1 MYRETDIVHGTE
13 INNVLT
19 GDLVQPIH
27 MTSTFKFDSSD
38 HGASLFKGETE
49 GYVYSRIG
57 NPTVRIF
64 EKKMALL
71 EGAEDAVATS
81 SGMSAISSLVLAL
94 VKSGENI
101 VSSGVLYGGTYALFN
116 GELPKIGIE
125 TRFVSPDLS
134 FDGIVKIVDEKTKLL
149 FIETPANPTLNVIDI
164 SVWVKIAEKFK
175 IPLAVDNTFLSPYIQ
190 RPIEQGADVSLHS
203 TTKYLSGHGDSVG
216 GVVVGSNEVIKKVK
230 NTVSNFGPSMSPFNA
245 WLVLRGLKTL
255 AVRMERHCENAW
267 NVATYLSEHYKVNKV
282 YYPWCDPLTQ
292 ETKKGGGTMS
302 FELKDGLEAGKTVI
316 DNVKLCALAVSLGDC
331 ETLIQHPASMTHA
344 SYTKEER
351 EKVGITDGLVRL
363 SVGLEHYVDIIKD
376 LEQALG
382 KI

>member
-1 MYRETDIVHGTE
+1 MYRETEIVHGTG

-49 GYVYSRIG
+49 GYVYSRMG
-57 NPTVRIF
+57 NPTVRIL
-64 EKKMALL
+64 EKKMAVL
-71 EGAEDAVATS
+71 ERAEDAVATS

-101 VSSGVLYGGTYALFN
+101 VSSGVLYGGTFALFN
-116 GELPKIGIE
+116 NELPKLGIE
-125 TRFVSPDLS
+125 TRFVSTDLN
-134 FDGIVKIVDEKTKLL
+134 FDEITKFIDTKTKLL
-149 FIETPANPTLNVIDI
+149 FIETPANPTLDVIDI
-164 SVWVKIAEKFK
+164 SFWAEIAEKFK
-175 IPLAVDNTFLSPYIQ
+175 IPLVVDNTFLTPYIQ
-190 RPIEQGADVSLHS
+190 KPIEQGAHVVIHS
-203 TTKYLSGHGDSVG
+203 TTKYLNGHGDSIG
-216 GVVVGSNEVIKKVK
+216 GVVVGSDEIMEKVR
-230 NTVSNFGPSMSPFNA
+230 NTMCHFGSCMSPFNA

-255 AVRMERHCENAW
+255 ALRMERHCENAW
-267 NVATYLSEHYKVNKV
+267 SVATHLSEHDKINKV
-282 YYPWCDPLTQ
+282 YYPWCDPATQ
-292 ETKKGGGTMS
+292 EYRRGGGTMS
-302 FELKDGLEAGKTVI
+302 FEVKGGLEAGKTII